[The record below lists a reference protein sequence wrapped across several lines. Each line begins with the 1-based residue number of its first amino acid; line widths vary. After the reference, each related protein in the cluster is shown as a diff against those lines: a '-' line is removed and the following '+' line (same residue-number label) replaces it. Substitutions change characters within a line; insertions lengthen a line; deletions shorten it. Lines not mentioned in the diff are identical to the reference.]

1 MGQLQAHALQTTY
14 VAAHSIRSR
23 HVRAVGSHFR
33 ERLDHFHPTLENFED
48 MINWSLSQPMSDA
61 NAHDVIEPAISIR

>member
-1 MGQLQAHALQTTY
+1 MHRSKGSTWLHILFDHVMCALLEATS
-14 VAAHSIRSR
+14 VNA
-23 HVRAVGSHFR
+23 
-33 ERLDHFHPTLENFED
+33 LDHFHPTLENFED